1 MGDGVITLGTS
12 RYLAEGGGM
21 GIGNGPE
28 EDRVGGK
35 EEVRGERK
43 VR

>member
-1 MGDGVITLGTS
+1 MGDGVISLGMS

-21 GIGNGPE
+21 GTGEGPE

-43 VR
+43 VS